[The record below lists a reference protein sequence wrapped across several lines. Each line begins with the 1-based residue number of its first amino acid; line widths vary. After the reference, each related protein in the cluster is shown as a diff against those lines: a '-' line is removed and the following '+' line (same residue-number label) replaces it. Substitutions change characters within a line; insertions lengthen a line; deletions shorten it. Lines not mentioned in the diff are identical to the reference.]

1 MDEIEIKIKK
11 ENMDITLTSNVS
23 DYIANLPYSI
33 ADLVTELIKHTDINS
48 DIVIEQ
54 LIDEF
59 GYKDP
64 KLD

>member
-11 ENMDITLTSNVS
+11 ENMDITLTSNIS
-23 DYIANLPYSI
+23 DCIANLPYSI
-33 ADLVTELIKHTDINS
+33 ADLVTELIKQTDINS